1 MKYDELDIDL
11 QLDLA
16 AAYELMF
23 NEGASEDEIKTSL
36 DDAMKTALPD
46 SEVIDRRLIIEEL
59 MQQGNYGAAEEPP
72 TGSDMIDA
80 FAGTA
85 IEKMIEEDDSDYEVD
100 DYLLLIDGKIRE
112 VSGNTEMDVLEK
124 EKPDSYH
131 IIKITG
137 VEPYKIETV
146 ESVEETTEEDQ
157 DESDSDVLDRYLGE
171 GNPDQLNKDEMDILI
186 SRNGYDE
193 MTDSEKAEAILVIVA
208 DREDEDEDEEPPF
221 IPQMMPDEQVLID
234 ILGADLVASLEGAGY
249 SIDVERVDS
258 AAAILFYDNNRNT
271 RIIQMI
277 DSVESTMDADGNPV
291 YRPTFGEE
299 ITNTA
304 NILTDS
310 IDVGLNLS
318 KIINQISTSTAPEIE
333 DAKIR
338 RRISNHLTHLT
349 RVQDAQNNLSEVFGF
364 DDPREL
370 EAFMSA
376 WLMKNSTCRLSGI
389 PGTGKTTVI
398 NSAAVVM
405 ANSYGFT
412 SHPRFYP
419 RTKNTTVVDPRTG
432 AETIKQVADRNSR
445 RFIFPQG
452 MSYDVTFSARGSTD
466 SLSAWDSWRFSDW
479 DRQDYSGAYAYD
491 FEFLRS
497 SGKVGPLSADDFVRI
512 LFMYHRPSV
521 INPEKYPASD
531 IADVVNRYA
540 MPITITI
547 NKSGSLTIDAPAG
560 GKDEETKISFTYQT
574 SSPNG
579 DDLIKSRLEVIAPIL
594 LRDNSQED
602 LIGEDGSI
610 KLRTDTGFA
619 EGALLRQILMK
630 YFYDSRVSKTGGDYS
645 GDALESL
652 RSEMLQEI
660 GVAKIDNDKRADEI
674 LYGMEIQ
681 QVRENKE
688 GRDVQTFVFDPIPR
702 PIVTQP
708 IKFFNEANRSQ
719 AGVEDAVLGLIAE
732 REVEYRGKT
741 FNSPA
746 FVAWMDT
753 NPHQKANDLAFTDR
767 IDTELFFGT
776 ISLGARNS
784 QLQTRYAGAKNA
796 KPDIQLITRI
806 IESKIDNPL
815 RIGDLGL
822 GRQSVWRFIDGIPFR
837 PPEVTSGYD
846 GLRDIATL
854 SVLFTQRPQLRS
866 PPSATGASTQFGI
879 QYNIE
884 RTFTDYESTN
894 PHASPLEDIS
904 RASVSEI
911 IDGMDTARQ
920 IHEGEATFQPQ
931 SRIKRVLG
939 FRFTDSIVKMSRA
952 LAFLRGKTYVGRR
965 EIVDSL
971 PYCLGHRLGKARAEG
986 DQEPTGIDQTEIGSE
1001 QAYVRQILVHG
1012 YLMNDT
1018 GTGSP
1023 GGMTAGTGGATDPVG
1038 AFEMWDAYFAY
1049 CSQKLASAISYAE
1062 FESSVLQPLQIAYVN
1077 ASENLT
1083 TVHWHLAT
1091 SVVETERTGI
1101 TNMHPS
1107 HYTLVCT
1114 NGRTHEGGYSYPD
1127 VLAHYRKMI
1136 SRPEKPNDA
1145 STPVAMT
1152 YNFAAADYFMVRGR
1166 IASDRFLF
1174 SDDKAHLLDLVD
1186 SRIDSL
1192 CGRDTGVGIVS
1203 SLSAIASKS
1212 NSYGVVEAYTVDR
1225 DWIPYGT
1232 DPRTFPWRSYGDS
1245 AGAWGQILG
1254 TARDFDIPSAA
1265 TATADLDL
1273 GSSDRALLFSLADQ
1287 SHRIIIQAY
1296 EMGDAKA
1303 PNFKDGDDRMKA
1315 SEQEYRFRKHQAPQ
1329 LIEQFQDF
1337 VGNGV
1342 MFAWDNN
1349 NLRSVPVGI
1358 PVTGTGMDA
1367 NVSNRIPE
1375 IGFAEHMRS
1384 EEIKANVPVQLENLI
1399 KSLDAVISLRMTS
1412 GSNKTIASRLL
1423 SNGGIMACFPL
1434 RHAPGVVDRAASTG
1448 AIPKIF
1454 DLLKIDSAEDSVEE
1468 RFGDLRMWIRLHEE
1482 SSGSN
1487 EYTNLVFSFG
1497 ITSNLARLASE
1508 QEEVEQDGGTITTQE
1523 KLTLQYLDIND
1534 LAAYNRESFTTA
1546 AGIIDAG
1553 NLTAEDVVTFDRL
1566 FSKALN
1572 TRTD

>member
-1 MKYDELDIDL
+1 MQLSDLDEEMQLNFKEAYD
-11 QLDLA
+11 
-16 AAYELMF
+16 LMIT
-23 NEGASEDEIKTSL
+23 EGVGEDEIKISL
-36 DDAMKTALPD
+36 DGAMKTALPD
-46 SEVIDRRLIIEEL
+46 SEVIDRQMLIDEL
-59 MQQGNYGAAEEPP
+59 MN
-72 TGSDMIDA
+72 
-80 FAGTA
+80 
-85 IEKMIEEDDSDYEVD
+85 VD
-100 DYLLLIDGKIRE
+100 DGSEEESD
-112 VSGNTEMDVLEK
+112 D
-124 EKPDSYH
+124 KPEYPQEFLDEFYDFDSNP
-131 IIKITG
+131 TADTQD
-137 VEPYKIETV
+137 EETV
-146 ESVEETTEEDQ
+146 AIAYQAWLVSQKDQ
-157 DESDSDVLDRYLGE
+157 DSDSDVLDRYLGE
-171 GNPDQLNKDEMDILI
+171 GNPDQLTKDEMDILI

-221 IPQMMPDEQVLID
+221 IPQIMPDEQVLID

-1497 ITSNLARLASE
+1497 ITSNLARLGSE

>member
-1 MKYDELDIDL
+1 MQLSDLDEEMQLNFKDAYD
-11 QLDLA
+11 
-16 AAYELMF
+16 LMV

-46 SEVIDRRLIIEEL
+46 AEVIDR
-59 MQQGNYGAAEEPP
+59 
-72 TGSDMIDA
+72 
-80 FAGTA
+80 
-85 IEKMIEEDDSDYEVD
+85 K
-100 DYLLLIDGKIRE
+100 LLIDELMNVDDGSE
-112 VSGNTEMDVLEK
+112 E
-124 EKPDSYH
+124 
-131 IIKITG
+131 
-137 VEPYKIETV
+137 
-146 ESVEETTEEDQ
+146 ESDEDEADDEEDQ
-157 DESDSDVLDRYLGE
+157 DESDSDVLNRYLGE
-171 GNPDQLNKDEMDILI
+171 ANPDTNVRLSWRGQLNKDEMDILI
-186 SRNGYDE
+186 SRDGYDE

-208 DREDEDEDEEPPF
+208 DREGEEQPST
-221 IPQMMPDEQVLID
+221 PQMMPDEQVLIE

-277 DSVESTMDADGNPV
+277 DSVESTMDVDGNPV
-291 YRPTFGEE
+291 YRPIFGEE

-318 KIINQISTSTAPEIE
+318 KIINQVSTSTAPEIE
-333 DAKIR
+333 DSKIR

-349 RVQDAQNNLSEVFGF
+349 KVQDAQNNLSEVFGF

-466 SLSAWDSWRFSDW
+466 SLGAWDSWRFNNW
-479 DRQDYSGAYAYD
+479 DSEDYSGAYAYD

-512 LFMYHRPSV
+512 LFMYHRPS
-521 INPEKYPASD
+521 ISAEDQGKHTASD
-531 IADVVNRYA
+531 IADVINRYA
-540 MPITITI
+540 LPITITI
-547 NKSGSLTIDAPAG
+547 SKSGLLTIDEPVG
-560 GKDEETKISFTYQT
+560 GTDKDTDISFTYQT
-574 SSPNG
+574 SAPNG
-579 DDLIKSRLEVIAPIL
+579 DELIKSRLEVIAPML

-619 EGALLRQILMK
+619 EGSLLRQILMK
-630 YFYDSRVSKTGGDYS
+630 YFYDSRVSKNGGDYS

-815 RIGDLGL
+815 RIGELGL
-822 GRQSVWRFIDGIPFR
+822 GRQSIWRFIDGIPFR

-866 PPSATGASTQFGI
+866 PPSATGATTEFGI
-879 QYNIE
+879 QYTIE

-920 IHEGEATFQPQ
+920 IHEEEATFQPQ

-1018 GTGSP
+1018 GAGTP
-1023 GGMTAGTGGATDPVG
+1023 GGMTAAAGGATEPVG

-1049 CSQKLASAISYAE
+1049 CSQKLASAISYPE
-1062 FESSVLQPLQIAYVN
+1062 FESSVLQPLQIAYVS

-1203 SLSAIASKS
+1203 SPSAIATPA
-1212 NSYGVVEAYTVDR
+1212 NSYSVVEPYTADR

-1232 DPRTFPWRSYGDS
+1232 DPRSFPWRSYGDS
-1245 AGAWGQILG
+1245 AGAWGKILG
-1254 TARDFDIPSAA
+1254 TARDFNIGSGA

-1296 EMGDAKA
+1296 EMGPASA
-1303 PNFKDGDDRMKA
+1303 PSFKDGDDRMKA

-1329 LIEQFQDF
+1329 IIEQFQDF

-1375 IGFAEHMRS
+1375 IGFAEHMRAQ
-1384 EEIKANVPVQLENLI
+1384 EIKANVPVQLENLI

-1412 GSNKTIASRLL
+1412 GSNRTTATTLL

-1454 DLLKIDSAEDSVEE
+1454 DLLKIDSAEDSVVE

-1482 SSGSN
+1482 SSGSD

-1508 QEEVEQDGGTITTQE
+1508 QEEVVQDGGTITTQE
-1523 KLTLQYLDIND
+1523 KETLQYLDIND
-1534 LAAYNRESFTTA
+1534 LAAYDRQSFTEVNS
-1546 AGIIDAG
+1546 GIIDAG

-1572 TRTD
+1572 TRTE

>member
-1 MKYDELDIDL
+1 MQLSDLDEEMQLNFKDAYD
-11 QLDLA
+11 
-16 AAYELMF
+16 LMV

-46 SEVIDRRLIIEEL
+46 AEVIDRQMLIDEL
-59 MQQGNYGAAEEPP
+59 MNVDDGSEK
-72 TGSDMIDA
+72 GSDDDA
-80 FAGTA
+80 DDDEPEYPQEFLDEFYDFDSNPTA
-85 IEKMIEEDDSDYEVD
+85 DTQDE
-100 DYLLLIDGKIRE
+100 
-112 VSGNTEMDVLEK
+112 
-124 EKPDSYH
+124 
-131 IIKITG
+131 
-137 VEPYKIETV
+137 ETV
-146 ESVEETTEEDQ
+146 AIAYQAWLVSQKDQ
-157 DESDSDVLDRYLGE
+157 EESDSDVLDRYLGDDS
-171 GNPDQLNKDEMDILI
+171 PDQLSKDEMDILI
-186 SRNGYDE
+186 SRNGFDE

-208 DREDEDEDEEPPF
+208 DRKDEEEPS
-221 IPQMMPDEQVLID
+221 IPQMMPDEQVLIE

-277 DSVESTMDADGNPV
+277 DSVESTMDVDGNPV
-291 YRPTFGEE
+291 YRPIFGEE

-318 KIINQISTSTAPEIE
+318 KIINQVSTSTAPEIE
-333 DAKIR
+333 DSKIR

-349 RVQDAQNNLSEVFGF
+349 KVQDAQNNLSEVFGF

-412 SHPRFYP
+412 AHPRFYP

-466 SLSAWDSWRFSDW
+466 SLGAWDSWRFSNW
-479 DRQDYSGAYAYD
+479 DSEDYSGAYAYD

-512 LFMYHRPSV
+512 LFMYHRPYVS
-521 INPEKYPASD
+521 PEDQRDHTASD

-547 NKSGSLTIDAPAG
+547 SKSGSLTIDEPVG
-560 GKDEETKISFTYQT
+560 GKDKDTDISYTYKT
-574 SSPNG
+574 SEPNG
-579 DDLIKSRLEVIAPIL
+579 DELIKSRLEVIAPML

-815 RIGDLGL
+815 RIGELGL

-866 PPSATGASTQFGI
+866 PPSATGGTTQFGI
-879 QYNIE
+879 QYTIE

-920 IHEGEATFQPQ
+920 IHEDESTFQPQ

-986 DQEPTGIDQTEIGSE
+986 DQEPTGIEQTEIGSE

-1023 GGMTAGTGGATDPVG
+1023 GGMTAGTGGATEPVG

-1049 CSQKLASAISYAE
+1049 CSQKLASAISYPE
-1062 FESSVLQPLQIAYVN
+1062 FESSVLQPLQIAYVS

-1114 NGRTHEGGYSYPD
+1114 NGRTHEGGYNYPD

-1203 SLSAIASKS
+1203 SPSAIAQPT
-1212 NSYGVVEAYTVDR
+1212 NSYSVVEAYTADR

-1265 TATADLDL
+1265 TATAQLDL
-1273 GSSDRALLFSLADQ
+1273 GSSDRSLLFSLADQ

-1329 LIEQFQDF
+1329 IIEQFQDF

-1342 MFAWDNN
+1342 MFAWDSN
-1349 NLRSVPVGI
+1349 NLRSIPVGQ
-1358 PVTGTGMDA
+1358 PMTGPGMDA
-1367 NVSNRIPE
+1367 DVSKRIPD

-1384 EEIKANVPVQLENLI
+1384 EEVKANIPVQLENLI
-1399 KSLDAVISLRMTS
+1399 NSLDAVISLRMTS

-1454 DLLKIDSAEDSVEE
+1454 DLLKIDSGENTWRDPDSVAET
-1468 RFGDLRMWIRLHEE
+1468 FGDLRMWIRLHEE
-1482 SSGSN
+1482 SSGSD

-1508 QEEVEQDGGTITTQE
+1508 QEEVVQDGGTITTQE
-1523 KLTLQYLDIND
+1523 KETLQYLDIND
-1534 LAAYNRESFTTA
+1534 LAAYNRESFTDVDS
-1546 AGIIDAG
+1546 GIIDAG

-1572 TRTD
+1572 TRTE

>member
-1 MKYDELDIDL
+1 MQLSDLDEEMQLNFKEAYD
-11 QLDLA
+11 
-16 AAYELMF
+16 LMIT
-23 NEGASEDEIKTSL
+23 EGASEDEIKISL
-36 DDAMKTALPD
+36 DGAMKTALPD
-46 SEVIDRRLIIEEL
+46 SEVIDRQMLIDEL
-59 MQQGNYGAAEEPP
+59 MNVDDGSEEEPP
-72 TGSDMIDA
+72 TGS
-80 FAGTA
+80 A

-208 DREDEDEDEEPPF
+208 DREDEDEDEDEEPPF

-412 SHPRFYP
+412 AHPRFYP

-521 INPEKYPASD
+521 ANPKEHTASD

-560 GKDEETKISFTYQT
+560 GKDEETGISFTYQT

-579 DDLIKSRLEVIAPIL
+579 DELIKSRLEVIAPIL

-619 EGALLRQILMK
+619 EGALLRQVLMK

-879 QYNIE
+879 QYSIE
-884 RTFTDYESTN
+884 KTFTDYESTN

-920 IHEGEATFQPQ
+920 IHESEATFQPQ

-1062 FESSVLQPLQIAYVN
+1062 FESSVLQPLQVAYVN

-1203 SLSAIASKS
+1203 SPSAIALAT
-1212 NSYGVVEAYTVDR
+1212 NSYSVVEAYTADR

-1273 GSSDRALLFSLADQ
+1273 GSSDRSLLFSLADQ

-1342 MFAWDNN
+1342 MFAWDPN
-1349 NLRSVPVGI
+1349 NLRSVAVGM
-1358 PVTGTGMDA
+1358 PVTGAGMDA
-1367 NVSNRIPE
+1367 NVSNRIPD

-1384 EEIKANVPVQLENLI
+1384 EEVKANIPVQLENLI

-1454 DLLKIDSAEDSVEE
+1454 DLLKIDSGEDSVVE

-1508 QEEVEQDGGTITTQE
+1508 QEDVVQDGGTITTQE

-1534 LAAYNRESFTTA
+1534 LAAYDRESFTNTA
-1546 AGIIDAG
+1546 GGIIDAG